1 MKQCHIGKGRKWVPG
16 SGEGPL
22 TAGLKGWIFRP
33 LQAYFIYYRTSGAG
47 LPRWLSGK
55 DSTCNAGDVRDT
67 GLIPGLG
74 RSPGGEHDNPLQYS
88 CLGNPMDRGAWQATA
103 HRVAKSQTWLNN
115 WTHTHTHTS
124 SGNLSGHLW
133 GRSIS
138 LHPVRARPQ
147 EWAADEGSGQGCALP
162 RGVGGRKSLRT
173 SHVDLVPT
181 LLLIRRV
188 CTGTSLNYGLF
199 LSL

>member
-115 WTHTHTHTS
+115 WTHTHTHTHQVETFQVI
-124 SGNLSGHLW
+124 SGEGLSHSTPSGLGHRNGQQMKAVGKVVPCPGVLGA
-133 GRSIS
+133 GRAWEPAMWIWSQ
-138 LHPVRARPQ
+138 P
-147 EWAADEGSGQGCALP
+147 
-162 RGVGGRKSLRT
+162 
-173 SHVDLVPT
+173 
-181 LLLIRRV
+181 
-188 CTGTSLNYGLF
+188 YY
-199 LSL
+199 

>member
-67 GLIPGLG
+67 GSIPGLG

-115 WTHTHTHTS
+115 WTHTHTHIKWKPFRS
-124 SGNLSGHLW
+124 SLGKVYLTPPRQGSATGMGSRWRQWARLCPAPGCW
-133 GRSIS
+133 G
-138 LHPVRARPQ
+138 Q
-147 EWAADEGSGQGCALP
+147 EEPENQPCGSGPNPIINQACVH
-162 RGVGGRKSLRT
+162 R
-173 SHVDLVPT
+173 HV
-181 LLLIRRV
+181 
-188 CTGTSLNYGLF
+188 S
-199 LSL
+199 